1 MRIRKIVTL
10 AILAV
15 ALAIPGVS
23 LAKKQDKHGI
33 GKGGVPA
40 LRDYL
45 QGEIDSLLRRIRRL
59 EHNAEA
65 TDARLDAL
73 EAQFSDDDGDTFSE
87 VQGDCND
94 ENADVNPLAAEIPD
108 NGIDDN
114 CDHQI
119 DEAV

>member
-1 MRIRKIVTL
+1 MRIRKIATL

-15 ALAIPGVS
+15 ALALPGLS
-23 LAKKQDKHGI
+23 LAQDKHGI

-45 QGEIDSLLRRIRRL
+45 QGEIDSALRRIRHL
-59 EHNAEA
+59 EHSDE
-65 TDARLDAL
+65 DIQARLDAI
-73 EAQFSDDDGDTFSE
+73 EAQLADDDNDTFSE

-94 ENADVNPLAAEIPD
+94 ENAAINPLADEIPS